1 MEVHIQ
7 LDVFNQAYLPLL
19 DDEEHRYLVLYG
31 GAGSGKSVFA
41 VQRFLVRMLQKELCN
56 ILAVRAVAATNRDS
70 TYALFRQVIAKWG
83 LGELFHCADSDL
95 RITCANGNSV
105 IFKGL
110 DDTEKLKSVT
120 FPKGELTEVWI
131 EEASEVSEEE
141 FNQLDIRLRGGGSHK
156 QMVLTFNPVSVLHW
170 LKRRFFDREDPR
182 ARTLKTTYRD
192 NAFLDGAYQET
203 LESYRDADPYYLSL
217 IHI

>member
-1 MEVHIQ
+1 MCIRDRGGISSSGTGGAGIYAAGDSVTVGDGAAAIGGAGNSVGRGILRKENGAEAVVPIT
-7 LDVFNQAYLPLL
+7 DGRTGA
-19 DDEEHRYLVLYG
+19 VLTPVTAFFLEIRNGGEMCIRDRYG

-110 DDTEKLKSVT
+110 D
-120 FPKGELTEVWI
+120 
-131 EEASEVSEEE
+131 
-141 FNQLDIRLRGGGSHK
+141 
-156 QMVLTFNPVSVLHW
+156 
-170 LKRRFFDREDPR
+170 
-182 ARTLKTTYRD
+182 
-192 NAFLDGAYQET
+192 
-203 LESYRDADPYYLSL
+203 LSL

>member
-120 FPKGELTEVWI
+120 WPVTSNSITQEKQSLSTPG
-131 EEASEVSEEE
+131 
-141 FNQLDIRLRGGGSHK
+141 LRE
-156 QMVLTFNPVSVLHW
+156 QIP
-170 LKRRFFDREDPR
+170 
-182 ARTLKTTYRD
+182 
-192 NAFLDGAYQET
+192 
-203 LESYRDADPYYLSL
+203 LESCRGSIGTTVPGV
-217 IHI
+217 

>member
-70 TYALFRQVIAKWG
+70 TYALFRQVIAK
-83 LGELFHCADSDL
+83 
-95 RITCANGNSV
+95 
-105 IFKGL
+105 
-110 DDTEKLKSVT
+110 
-120 FPKGELTEVWI
+120 
-131 EEASEVSEEE
+131 
-141 FNQLDIRLRGGGSHK
+141 
-156 QMVLTFNPVSVLHW
+156 
-170 LKRRFFDREDPR
+170 
-182 ARTLKTTYRD
+182 
-192 NAFLDGAYQET
+192 
-203 LESYRDADPYYLSL
+203 
-217 IHI
+217 